1 LHTHIKGLAETV
13 LTANNSLFTHV
24 IALDEVQPRLDAA
37 GIDSFIFDDSLPN
50 PGKVIAARGCILSHL
65 DMNDATSIA
74 FFLHVF
80 KSVFVM
86 LGKRNT
92 QNPISAMRYIYVG
105 GSQVVAL
112 DRARASYNSKEETRN
127 HYSPRAFI
135 MLAGMLQE
143 RVNPHKK
150 SCVEA
155 LVNHLPI

>member
-1 LHTHIKGLAETV
+1 
-13 LTANNSLFTHV
+13 
-24 IALDEVQPRLDAA
+24 
-37 GIDSFIFDDSLPN
+37 
-50 PGKVIAARGCILSHL
+50 
-65 DMNDATSIA
+65 MNDAPSIA

-80 KSVFVM
+80 KRVFIM

-143 RVNPHKK
+143 RVNLHKK